1 MLAGWFRLINSKV
14 VLYDKIGIG
23 YDTTRRAD
31 PFILSRLLHYLA
43 PVKGR
48 LYLDVGCG
56 TGNYTAAL
64 GAAGV
69 RIAGID
75 LSRTM
80 LARARQKSPTLGW
93 YNARAEALP
102 FKTESFAGAT
112 CTFVHHHMDDP
123 VAAFR
128 EVRRVLHPGSRLIL
142 FNSTVEQMRHYW
154 LGEYFPNS
162 LAQAVA
168 PIERY
173 EAGEALAAA
182 NFVVTT
188 VEPYV
193 VSEDLRD
200 WFLLCGKNRPELYLD
215 PNVRAGISMFAAA
228 RDQTEIKRGVD
239 KLRHDIVSG
248 RIAEVQ
254 RKYAWDGGDYTFTV
268 AVR

>member
-1 MLAGWFRLINSKV
+1 VLAGWFRLVNSKV
-14 VLYDKIGIG
+14 ALYDKIGIG

-56 TGNYTAAL
+56 TGNYTAAIS
-64 GAAGV
+64 AAGV

-75 LSRTM
+75 VSRTM
-80 LARARQKSPTLGW
+80 LARAHEKSPTLGW

-102 FKTESFAGAT
+102 FKTVSLAGAT

-128 EVRRVLHPGSRLIL
+128 EVHRVLHPGSRLVL

-154 LGEYFPNS
+154 LREYFPNS
-162 LAQAVA
+162 MAQAA
-168 PIERY
+168 ASSERY
-173 EAGEALAAA
+173 EACDALAAA
-182 NFVVTT
+182 SFVVTT
-188 VEPYV
+188 MEPYV
-193 VSEDLRD
+193 VREDLRD

-215 PNVRAGISMFAAA
+215 PQVRAGISMFTAA

-239 KLRHDIVSG
+239 KLRNDIVSG

-254 RKYAWDGGDYTFTV
+254 GRYAWDGGDYTFTV

>member
-1 MLAGWFRLINSKV
+1 MA
-14 VLYDKIGIG
+14 LYDQIGIG
-23 YDTTRRAD
+23 YDTTRSAD
-31 PFILSRLLHYLA
+31 PFILSRLLHHLA

-56 TGNYTAAL
+56 TGNYTAAIS
-64 GAAGV
+64 AAGV
-69 RIAGID
+69 RIAGVD

-80 LARARQKSPTLGW
+80 LARAHQKSPALALH
-93 YNARAEALP
+93 NARAEALP
-102 FKTESFAGAT
+102 FKNESFAGAT
-112 CTFVHHHMDDP
+112 CIFVHHHMDDP

-128 EVRRVLHPGSRLIL
+128 EVHRVLRPGSPLVL

-154 LGEYFPNS
+154 MREYFPHS
-162 LAQAVA
+162 MAQAAA

-173 EAGEALAAA
+173 EARDALAAA
-182 NFVVTT
+182 NFAIRT

-193 VSEDLRD
+193 VREDLRD

-228 RDQTEIKRGVD
+228 RDQAEIIRGVEN
-239 KLRHDIVSG
+239 LRNDIVSG

-254 RKYAWDGGDYTFTV
+254 RKYAWDGGDYTFTA

>member
-1 MLAGWFRLINSKV
+1 MVSASQLEVA
-14 VLYDKIGIG
+14 LYDNIGIG

-31 PFILSRLLHYLA
+31 PFILSRLLHHLA

-56 TGNYTAAL
+56 TGNYTAAI

-69 RIAGID
+69 RIAGVD

-80 LARARQKSPTLGW
+80 LARAREKSPALALH
-93 YNARAEALP
+93 NARAEALP

-128 EVRRVLHPGSRLIL
+128 EVHRVLRPRSRLVL

-154 LGEYFPNS
+154 LREYFPNS
-162 LAQAVA
+162 LAQAAA

-173 EAGEALAAA
+173 EARDALAAA
-182 NFVVTT
+182 DFVIRT

-228 RDQTEIKRGVD
+228 RDQSEIEGGVE
-239 KLRHDIVSG
+239 KLRKDIVSG

-268 AVR
+268 AV